1 MDFDEWRLHALERP
15 VLKGNSKQPC
25 TRQRRRARRRRQED
39 HLVEDNR
46 AFHRALEDMRVPH
59 EYRALPGGHDWDY
72 WDLHVR
78 DALAFHARALGL
90 AGAVT

>member
-1 MDFDEWRLHALERP
+1 
-15 VLKGNSKQPC
+15 
-25 TRQRRRARRRRQED
+25 
-39 HLVEDNR
+39 LVEDNR

>member
-1 MDFDEWRLHALERP
+1 MIPPQPPIAQEFYNAVNHAP
-15 VLKGNSKQPC
+15 S
-25 TRQRRRARRRRQED
+25 
-39 HLVEDNR
+39 HLYCNASNG

-59 EYRALPGGHDWDY
+59 EYREFPGRHDWDY
-72 WDLHVR
+72 WDLHVL